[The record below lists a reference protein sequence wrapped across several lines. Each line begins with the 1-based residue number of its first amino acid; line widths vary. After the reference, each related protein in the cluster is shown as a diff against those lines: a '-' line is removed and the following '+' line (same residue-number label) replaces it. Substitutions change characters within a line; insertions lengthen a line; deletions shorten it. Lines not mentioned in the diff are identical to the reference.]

1 MVSEM
6 LKYRIYHKIIGI
18 LFGYYRILPYLCQC
32 NTAPLLQRRTS
43 IFAYKIYATKPEA
56 EWSPQRA
63 LFV

>member
-32 NTAPLLQRRTS
+32 NIPTTIAKVNSSIGIRTRYS
-43 IFAYKIYATKPEA
+43 HAIKPEA
-56 EWSPQRA
+56 E
-63 LFV
+63 